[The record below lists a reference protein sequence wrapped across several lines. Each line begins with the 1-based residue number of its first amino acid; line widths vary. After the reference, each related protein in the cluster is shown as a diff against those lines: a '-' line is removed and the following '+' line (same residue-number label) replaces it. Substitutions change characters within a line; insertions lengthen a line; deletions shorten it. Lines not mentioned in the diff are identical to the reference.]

1 MTRARLSLIAAS
13 LLLSGCS
20 LAPKTVLPAP
30 PVPESWPVGDAYLTQ
45 SEAALPMLSYRQ
57 MFTDPRLQALIEQ
70 ALAGNRDL
78 RTAYADVA
86 AARAQVRVT
95 RAAQFPALGG
105 TAGAGYAD
113 GNAGSGSADFSLRGG
128 VTSFELDLFG
138 RLANATEAERGRA
151 LATEAAART
160 VRLALLS
167 DLADAWATYGADRD
181 LLAIAQATAANA
193 RESVRLTQARLDGGI
208 APRTDLRQAEQILA
222 TAEEIG
228 RAHV

>member
-1 MTRARLSLIAAS
+1 MIRRPQRSTRADT
-13 LLLSGCS
+13 LL
-20 LAPKTVLPAP
+20 P
-30 PVPESWPVGDAYLTQ
+30 
-45 SEAALPMLSYRQ
+45 
-57 MFTDPRLQALIEQ
+57 FTTLFRDP
-70 ALAGNRDL
+70 AGNRTL
-78 RTAYADVA
+78 RTACAEVA

-151 LATEAAART
+151 LATEAA
-160 VRLALLS
+160 
-167 DLADAWATYGADRD
+167 
-181 LLAIAQATAANA
+181 
-193 RESVRLTQARLDGGI
+193 
-208 APRTDLRQAEQILA
+208 
-222 TAEEIG
+222 EIG